1 MQKGINKGSI
11 KAASQNTNAGK
22 NSVATMVNDSAKK
35 NIAGPVIIQQT
46 VPQPVQSVPKS
57 SPISSVQSANESP
70 YIVRNPDSPI
80 RINANILMST
90 T

>member
-1 MQKGINKGSI
+1 M
-11 KAASQNTNAGK
+11 
-22 NSVATMVNDSAKK
+22 
-35 NIAGPVIIQQT
+35 AGPIIIQQP

-57 SPISSVQSANESP
+57 SLVAGVQSANESP